1 MNTRTTEKTER
12 EDGSKQSVTDTRPV
26 GLTVRLASSSDLVPL
41 TFFFDAILRNDYFIR
56 RGQLA
61 DILNG
66 NHHQVYVAELDAIL
80 VGVAVTTRG
89 SQLVNVLVHPSYRGL
104 GIGRALVYSSG
115 AVSVR
120 AKLDMS
126 TGDPRDFYASLGF
139 EPTGSFNQR
148 GNIEVMRMPE
158 GAVTADN
165 AQNSK
170 TNGKRP
176 NRLCD
181 KRGRRRNSTGK

>member
-1 MNTRTTEKTER
+1 MNTRTTKKVSR
-12 EDGSKQSVTDTRPV
+12 KGSSKQCAADTRPV

-66 NHHQVYVAELDAIL
+66 KHHHVYVAELDAIL

-89 SQLVNVLVHPSYRGL
+89 SQLVNVLVHPAYRGL
-104 GIGRALVYSSG
+104 GIGRALVHSSG

-126 TGDPRDFYASLGF
+126 TGDPREFYSSLGF
-139 EPTGSFNQR
+139 EPTGCFNER

-158 GAVTADN
+158 DAIAADN
-165 AQNSK
+165 VSTSK

-176 NRLCD
+176 DRSFD